1 MTYKIHTLGVK
12 IPSSN
17 FLYPTVTMV
26 TKKKTDGLQ
35 VDCNKRFYFQY
46 EASEELNF
54 AMYVMYHLKIA
65 IFDCFMVHY
74 IGGKLCHQVINI
86 RLFHRVLGLIS
97 HLGR

>member
-1 MTYKIHTLGVK
+1 MTYKIHTLRVK

-54 AMYVMYHLKIA
+54 AMYVMYHRKLQYLI
-65 IFDCFMVHY
+65 VLWY
-74 IGGKLCHQVINI
+74 IILVGNCVTK
-86 RLFHRVLGLIS
+86 S
-97 HLGR
+97 